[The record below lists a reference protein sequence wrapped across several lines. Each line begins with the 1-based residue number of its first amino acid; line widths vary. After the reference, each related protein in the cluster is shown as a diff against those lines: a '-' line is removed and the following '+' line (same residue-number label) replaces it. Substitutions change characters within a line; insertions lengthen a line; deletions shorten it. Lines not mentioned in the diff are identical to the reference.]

1 MKAAEFFRL
10 YGDPERLGDAT
21 LPALKQMVGD
31 FPWFREGWMLY
42 LKNLKLLNHPDY
54 DLLLLTVALRCND
67 RKRLKRLLEGNR
79 NVYPQNSSLGGEYLA
94 SDLGGGETGSSVAGN
109 QEGSGKLRLIEQFLE
124 NGATFQNLPGDASP
138 KSGID
143 LAEKATEPNDEIITL
158 TFAELLVSQSKY
170 EEAIEAFNK
179 LSLRIPGKSIY
190 FAARIEEVK
199 KKMNH

>member
-79 NVYPQNSSLGGEYLA
+79 NVYPQNSSFGGEYLA

-124 NGATFQNLPGDASP
+124 NGLPFKICQATQAPNPGLILPRKQQNPMT
-138 KSGID
+138 KS
-143 LAEKATEPNDEIITL
+143 
-158 TFAELLVSQSKY
+158 S
-170 EEAIEAFNK
+170 
-179 LSLRIPGKSIY
+179 
-190 FAARIEEVK
+190 
-199 KKMNH
+199 H